1 METPELDTTGQ
12 ATTPPM
18 HTMRRRRDTE
28 LRLIPETLPD
38 GRQRWM
44 LSGLYVDGKRKRE
57 RFTDEATAKLRLQM
71 LLTAREN
78 TGTLAKRIVKNPEHA
93 ADAGRAADLLAPYGL
108 TLLDAVREYV
118 KGREALAGTGR
129 TLLDA
134 ARDCAARDRSRRE
147 SLTLAALVARFMA
160 DPETVK
166 RSKPY
171 LDDVRKR
178 WRRFQEDLGTE
189 VLACDVTPDM
199 VRRWLAAL
207 PVADLTKGNFHRT
220 VGAVFSYA
228 VHAELVAENPF
239 RRVKKPEVKSA
250 DGVAVFTPHQMG
262 ALLSAAHED
271 WLPALAIAGFAGL
284 RPEELRRI
292 PWEQVDLEGGFIEVK
307 ASQSKTGQR
316 RLVTISKNLRAW
328 LQPYAG
334 KTGRIVTPRE
344 RKHRIAAM
352 AAAGVEVWPQDVLRH
367 SFASYHLRHHGND
380 LNLTAQELGHTTT
393 KMLFQHYREA
403 VKPDAAKAWW
413 ALMPEKVK
421 GVKIIPFK
429 AAKRKAAVA

>member
-1 METPELDTTGQ
+1 METPAIDTTGQ
-12 ATTPPM
+12 ATTSPLIPS
-18 HTMRRRRDTE
+18 RRKRETE
-28 LRLIPETLPD
+28 LRLVPQDLPD
-38 GRQRWM
+38 GTRRWM

-57 RFTDEATAKLRLQM
+57 FFTDEDSGKRRLQT
-71 LLTAREN
+71 LQTARTN
-78 TGTLAKRIVKNPEHA
+78 IGTLAENIARKPEHA
-93 ADAGRAADLLAPYGL
+93 ADAGRAADVLAPYGL
-108 TLLDAVREYV
+108 TLLEAMRDYV
-118 KGREALAGTGR
+118 QCRKVLAGTGR

-134 ARDCAARDRSRRE
+134 AKECAARDRSRRE

-178 WRRFQEDLGTE
+178 WRRFQEDLGAE

-239 RRVKKPEVKSA
+239 RKVKKPEVKGA
-250 DGVAVFTPHQMG
+250 DGVAVFTPEQMG
-262 ALLSAAHED
+262 ALLSAAHAD
-271 WLPALAIAGFAGL
+271 WLPVLAIAGFAGL

-307 ASQSKTGQR
+307 ASQSKTGKR

-328 LQPYAG
+328 LLPYAG
-334 KTGRIVTPRE
+334 KTGSIVTPRE

-352 AAAGVEVWPQDVLRH
+352 ATAGVKVWPQDVLRH

-403 VKPDAAKAWW
+403 VKPDAGKAWW
-413 ALMPEKVK
+413 ALLPEKAK
-421 GVKIIPFK
+421 GAKVIPFK